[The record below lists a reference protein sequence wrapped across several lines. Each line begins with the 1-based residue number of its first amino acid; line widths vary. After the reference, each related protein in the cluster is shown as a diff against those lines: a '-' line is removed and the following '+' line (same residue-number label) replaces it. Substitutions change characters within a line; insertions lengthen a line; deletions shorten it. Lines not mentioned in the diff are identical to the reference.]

1 MALLALTIL
10 NEGDIEG
17 LAEITSL
24 YREAFP
30 GNERKPTA
38 FLQQA
43 AARPDY
49 EVIHARS
56 GSEFVGLAVLYRS
69 LAHEVA
75 LLEYMAVS
83 PAARGRGYGKELYS
97 MIAARVEEPLLLE
110 VETVLP
116 GEAGDA
122 LRRRRKEFYR
132 RLGCLT
138 VEGLAYLMP
147 KVSDA
152 SPPPMDLMIE
162 GFRGNA
168 VPMTM
173 LRTWLEDIYTG
184 VYGRSASDPG
194 IDRMLRPIGATAALI

>member
-1 MALLALTIL
+1 MASLALAIL
-10 NEGDIEG
+10 KEGDVEG

-30 GNERKPTA
+30 GNERKPAA

-43 AARPDY
+43 AARADY

-56 GSEFVGLAVLYRS
+56 GAEFVGFAVLYRS
-69 LAHEVA
+69 LVHEVA
-75 LLEYMAVS
+75 LLEYMAIAA
-83 PAARGRGYGKELYS
+83 AARGRGCGRELYAA
-97 MIAARVEEPLLLE
+97 IAARVEEPLLLE
-110 VETVLP
+110 VESVLP
-116 GEAGDA
+116 GESGDA

-138 VEGLAYLMP
+138 VEGLAYSMP
-147 KVSDA
+147 RVSDA

-168 VPMTM
+168 VPTTV

-184 VYGRSASDPG
+184 VYGRSASDPA